1 MNTNLEYSFFMELSY
16 GTSSKKHT
24 LYLNN
29 KKITKFALRM
39 QIVCVKYK
47 VHFKV
52 II

>member
-1 MNTNLEYSFFMELSY
+1 MY
-16 GTSSKKHT
+16 GTSSRKHT

-29 KKITKFALRM
+29 KKITNFALKIKM